1 MDHQELQTWRLFMKV
16 AIQGERGSF
25 SHQAAIELVPGAE
38 VVACARSVEVFD
50 AVDSG
55 RAAAAVIPVE
65 NTLAGPVGEHLDLL
79 RERDVF
85 VHGEL
90 HLRIE
95 HNLIAVPNGQ
105 SKKAQIKAIRQVLS
119 HPVALDQCR
128 NFFRRHHRVASVGFY
143 DTAGAV
149 KYLMAN
155 KLADTAAI
163 ASQQA
168 AKEYG
173 GRVLMSGIEDD
184 QQNFTRF
191 FLIKKRGKRPKIAK
205 AGKTS
210 LVFSVKNV
218 PGALF
223 RALSVFALRDLD
235 LSKIES
241 RPVRGKPWEYMFF
254 VDVLRGR
261 DRTLDLALKQLEE
274 VAGFVKVLG
283 VYPKGK

>member
-1 MDHQELQTWRLFMKV
+1 MKV

-25 SHQAAIELVPGAE
+25 SHQAATELAPEAE
-38 VVACARSVEVFD
+38 VLACARSVEVFD

-55 RAAAAVIPVE
+55 RAGAAVIPVE

-90 HLRIE
+90 QLRIE
-95 HNLIAVPNGQ
+95 HNLIAPPNGL
-105 SKKAQIKAIRQVLS
+105 SKAKHLRAIRQVLS

-128 NFFRRHHRVASVGFY
+128 NFFRRHHGVTSVGFY

-149 KYLMAN
+149 KYVVTNEIESA
-155 KLADTAAI
+155 AAI
-163 ASQQA
+163 ASRQA
-168 AKEYG
+168 AREYG
-173 GRVLMSGIEDD
+173 GRILLAGLEDD
-184 QQNFTRF
+184 RQNFTRF
-191 FLIKKRGKRPKIAK
+191 FLIKKRGKHPKTVK
-205 AGKTS
+205 GDKTS

-223 RALSVFALRDLD
+223 KALSAFALRDLD

-254 VDVLRGR
+254 VDVLRGPGALM
-261 DRTLDLALKQLEE
+261 DRALKQLEE

-283 VYPKGK
+283 VYPRGK

>member
-1 MDHQELQTWRLFMKV
+1 MKV

-38 VVACARSVEVFD
+38 VLACARSIEVFD

-79 RERDVF
+79 RERNVF
-85 VHGEL
+85 IHGEL
-90 HLRIE
+90 HLRIA
-95 HNLIAVPNGQ
+95 HNLIAVPNGAP
-105 SKKAQIKAIRQVLS
+105 KKKQLKTIRQVLS

-128 NFFRRHHRVASVGFY
+128 NFFRRHRKLAAVGFY

-149 KYLMAN
+149 KYVMAN
-155 KLADTAAI
+155 KLADAGAI
-163 ASQQA
+163 ASLQA
-168 AKEYG
+168 ANEYG
-173 GRVLMSGIEDD
+173 GRVLLAGIEDD
-184 QQNFTRF
+184 RQNFTRF
-191 FLIKKRGKRPKIAK
+191 FLIKKK
-205 AGKTS
+205 ARRSPQIVKNGKTS
-210 LVFSVKNV
+210 LVFSVQNV

-223 RALSVFALRDLD
+223 KALSVFALRDLD
-235 LSKIES
+235 LTKIES

-261 DRTLDLALKQLEE
+261 DRTMELALQQLEE

-283 VYPKGK
+283 VYPRSK